1 MQLSKE
7 WATGSIQ
14 PYGNTKEQRLRALR
28 KKIYQHRNSPSHKS
42 AETVLAQAKTER
54 IETVVAENNRE
65 QFDSTCK
72 VFRTVYYVAK
82 ENRPFVDHPSL
93 VDFQALN
100 GVKLGQMLH
109 SNVTAADISEH
120 IAGDMHKKLV
130 DAVLDAKLPFSTL
143 IDESTSLGQKSCLIV
158 CL

>member
-1 MQLSKE
+1 MRVQLSKE

-28 KKIYQHRNSPSHKS
+28 KKIYQHRDSPSHKS

-72 VFRTVYYVAK
+72 VFRTMYYVYMIGD
-82 ENRPFVDHPSL
+82 ENIHQIDSIVPTANRLKAFKIPGIMKIHQVRSKDSESSL
-93 VDFQALN
+93 
-100 GVKLGQMLH
+100 
-109 SNVTAADISEH
+109 EH
-120 IAGDMHKKLV
+120 RVLV
-130 DAVLDAKLPFSTL
+130 
-143 IDESTSLGQKSCLIV
+143 QR
-158 CL
+158 